1 MKFEKVLEIANREPV
16 LTTGLLLAGDVAPA
30 ALQAQLSRWVAE
42 GRLIRLRRGKYV
54 VAPSWSGP
62 EPHGFALANAIRPD
76 SYVSC
81 QSALSWFGLI
91 PEHAASVVSVAGGR
105 TETVDTPLGSFIYRH
120 VKPSLL
126 WGWRDE
132 DLPAGGG
139 QASVAEPEKALLD
152 LAYLTPGA
160 DSTAYMEGLR
170 LQSTEQLDIS
180 RLMAMA
186 RRWGKPKVVRAARAA
201 AEVALGE
208 RP

>member
-16 LTTGLLLAGDVAPA
+16 ISTGLLLAGDVDPA
-30 ALQAQLSRWVAE
+30 VLQAQLSRWVAE

-54 VAPSWSGP
+54 VAPSWAGP

-81 QSALSWFGLI
+81 QSALSWYGLI
-91 PEHAASVVSVAGGR
+91 PEQAPSVVSVAGGR

-120 VKPSLL
+120 LKPSLL
-126 WGWRDE
+126 WGWTDE
-132 DLPAGGG
+132 DLPG
-139 QASVAEPEKALLD
+139 QGEARVAEPEKALLD

-160 DSTAYMEGLR
+160 DSSAYMEGLR
-170 LQSTEQLDIS
+170 LQSTEQLDMS

-201 AEVALGE
+201 AEAARGE
-208 RP
+208 RQ